1 MKTTPRIKS
10 NRIPLAIITALFAVS
25 NVSSAKDC
33 GEKYTGSIDI
43 VECHDAELKSADKEL
58 NAVYNE
64 AMKTRPA
71 KEQQKLKAA
80 QQAWLKY
87 RDAGIAFMMVA
98 NEDMNLYGNIVVS
111 DYRAK
116 LTQKRV
122 QELKHMLGGPEDPPV
137 EW

>member
-1 MKTTPRIKS
+1 MKTTSRIKS
-10 NRIPLAIITALFAVS
+10 NRIPLAIITAMFAVS
-25 NVSSAKDC
+25 NASSAKDC

-43 VECHDAELKSADKEL
+43 VECHDAELKAADKEL

-80 QQAWLKY
+80 QQAWLQY

-122 QELKHMLGGPEDPPV
+122 QELKHMLAGPGDPPV